1 MGAGPETTEQPRS
14 GPGEAGV
21 REVPVSPANDGL
33 RAVVEGNLPYDGPGT
48 R

>member
-1 MGAGPETTEQPRS
+1 MGTGPEPTEQPRS
-14 GPGEAGV
+14 GPGQAGE
-21 REVPVSPANDGL
+21 RAVPISPGNDGL

>member
-14 GPGEAGV
+14 GPGQAGE
-21 REVPVSPANDGL
+21 RAVPIGPANDGF
-33 RAVVEGNLPYDGPGT
+33 RAVGEGHLPHGGRT

>member
-33 RAVVEGNLPYDGPGT
+33 RAVVEGNLPHGGRT